1 MNKNPLWT
9 KEQRRSCHSRNKQN
23 LVFSCKFQWELF
35 SWECK
40 LPFSL
45 HPELNPWPQIDSLS
59 EFMDQCTL
67 SFDKINVQNSL
78 LVQSATAVRHARNEQ
93 NRSFL
98 MTSFSESFAA
108 DSSTTF
114 LFAVLRPAASLSST
128 LSGCSP
134 DQRPCVVWTPCS
146 HEHKG
151 KLPYVL
157 VTLLTFFPA
166 VAEKNTVRL

>member
-1 MNKNPLWT
+1 
-9 KEQRRSCHSRNKQN
+9 
-23 LVFSCKFQWELF
+23 
-35 SWECK
+35 
-40 LPFSL
+40 
-45 HPELNPWPQIDSLS
+45 
-59 EFMDQCTL
+59 MDQFTL
-67 SFDKINVQNSL
+67 SFNQIDIQKSL

-128 LSGCSP
+128 LSGRSP